1 MTSQLA
7 VAIKSCK
14 TPIPADLK
22 DVPHQLQLQ
31 ADVLSQN
38 VQVRAALA
46 EHVKLKHDA
55 NASSDAGGNR
65 GPCNAEPGKRPKAPD
80 QAGIEEQIDA
90 VRQPEN
96 THGNGCI
103 SGAAKDRI
111 DEKKQQDDAGTAQ
124 HDSRVKRAD
133 AQNPRTGSHP
143 AKQFRR
149 KWKRNGKNQNRE
161 PETDQ
166 DRLDS
171 GFGSA
176 ILVMFAHA
184 PRHHGGGPH
193 AEPES
198 HRHDEH
204 QHAFGDANG
213 SS

>member
-1 MTSQLA
+1 MFA
-7 VAIKSCK
+7 
-14 TPIPADLK
+14 
-22 DVPHQLQLQ
+22 
-31 ADVLSQN
+31 QN

-46 EHVKLKHDA
+46 EHVKLKQDA

-65 GPCNAEPGKRPKAPD
+65 GPCNAEPGKWSKAPD

-111 DEKKQQDDAGTAQ
+111 DEEKQEDDAGTAQ

-133 AQNPRTGSHP
+133 AQNPRSGAHP
-143 AKQFRR
+143 AEQPGRE
-149 KWKRNGKNQNRE
+149 WKRNGKDQDRE

-166 DRLDS
+166 DGLDS
-171 GFGSA
+171 GFRSA
-176 ILVMFAHA
+176 ILVMLAHA
-184 PRHHGGGPH
+184 TRDDSGRPH
-193 AEPES
+193 AEPER
-198 HRHDEH
+198 HRHH
-204 QHAFGDANG
+204 KYQHAFSDAND